1 MAMMAVKM
9 KIIMMMMMMALMTVI
24 AKNTFPFHHLRLLP
38 SSSWTSIGRSAS
50 TCLKCL
56 YILQGLVL
64 LWKTLTPGSTTIM
77 TSCPPPPWSPVCS
90 TISTMRDRNSRNSVF
105 DMLLRMLHWLSIIVL
120 ERNVVSEKK
129 RFNLGKPSTTTK
141 RIFFPFRGYPPPPHP
156 FPLNGKSFCPK
167 KLSRV
172 GGNEKNQLSS
182 NWRPP
187 FY

>member
-9 KIIMMMMMMALMTVI
+9 KIIMMMMII

-105 DMLLRMLHWLSIIVL
+105 DMLLRMLHSLSIIVL

-141 RIFFPFRGYPPPPHP
+141 RIFFRLGGTHHPPTPS
-156 FPLNGKSFCPK
+156 PLTENLFAQKSLAEWGGGGKIS
-167 KLSRV
+167 
-172 GGNEKNQLSS
+172 
-182 NWRPP
+182 
-187 FY
+187 